1 MLWFA
6 AVLIAFTSNLDNL
19 GVGVTFGIQS
29 IRVSTMSN
37 IIIASI
43 TTLGTGLAMVLG
55 RIVACAF
62 PASVIDVVGGLVII
76 GIGVLTVMS
85 AVHALRPRTAS
96 AAQVLSLNTSSRAL
110 HALFDIESRSAIST
124 REAILLGIA
133 LTCNNVATGVGA
145 GASGISPLVTAIL
158 SGVFSLLCVGGGC
171 WLGATAGAR
180 LIGRFAPLLA
190 GITLVGL
197 GIALVAG

>member
-29 IRVSTMSN
+29 IRISTMSN

-43 TTLGTGLAMVLG
+43 TMLGTGLAMVLG
-55 RIVACAF
+55 RIVACAI

-76 GIGVLTVMS
+76 GIGVLTVMN
-85 AVHALRPRTAS
+85 AVHALRPMAS
-96 AAQVLSLNTSSRAL
+96 VAQVLSLNRSSRAL

-124 REAILLGIA
+124 REVILLGIA

>member
-29 IRVSTMSN
+29 IRISTMSN

-43 TTLGTGLAMVLG
+43 TMLGTGLAMVLG
-55 RIVACAF
+55 RIVACAI

-76 GIGVLTVMS
+76 GIGVLTVMN
-85 AVHALRPRTAS
+85 AVHALRPMAS
-96 AAQVLSLNTSSRAL
+96 VAQVLSLNRSSRTL

-124 REAILLGIA
+124 REVILLGIA

>member
-1 MLWFA
+1 
-6 AVLIAFTSNLDNL
+6 
-19 GVGVTFGIQS
+19 
-29 IRVSTMSN
+29 MSN

-43 TTLGTGLAMVLG
+43 TMLGTGLAMVLG
-55 RIVACAF
+55 RIVACAI

-76 GIGVLTVMS
+76 GIGVLTVMN
-85 AVHALRPRTAS
+85 AVHALRPMAS
-96 AAQVLSLNTSSRAL
+96 VAQVLSLNRSSRTL

-124 REAILLGIA
+124 REVILLGIA

-180 LIGRFAPLLA
+180 LIGRFAPLVA